1 MNPWVT
7 LLGGAGLGVGAMYYL
22 DPSLG
27 AQRRAH
33 ARDQVRRVPRALQD
47 SAAVTA
53 RDLKNRTAG
62 FISEARGRLTEG
74 AVQDDVLSGRV
85 RSKLGFLVRHPS
97 SIQVDAHDGLV
108 TLRGSVL
115 ADEIEQLVRGMRA
128 VRGVK
133 EVDNQLEV
141 HDNPGSVPALQS
153 EKRKPEG
160 QRLDIMQRHW
170 SPATRFLVGTAGLL
184 LMYNVSRQAHR
195 RSATDAVEQEVGAG
209 WRY

>member
-74 AVQDDVLSGRV
+74 AVEDEVLSGRV

-115 ADEIEQLVRGMRA
+115 ADEIEQLVRGMHA

-195 RSATDAVEQEVGAG
+195 RSATDAVKQEVGAG

>member
-115 ADEIEQLVRGMRA
+115 ADEIEQLVRGMHA

>member
-108 TLRGSVL
+108 TLRGAVL

>member
-1 MNPWVT
+1 
-7 LLGGAGLGVGAMYYL
+7 MYYL

-74 AVQDDVLSGRV
+74 AVEDEVLSGRV

-115 ADEIEQLVRGMRA
+115 ADEIEQLVRGMHA

>member
-74 AVQDDVLSGRV
+74 AVEDEVLSGRG

-115 ADEIEQLVRGMRA
+115 ADEIEQLVRGMHA

>member
-1 MNPWVT
+1 
-7 LLGGAGLGVGAMYYL
+7 
-22 DPSLG
+22 
-27 AQRRAH
+27 
-33 ARDQVRRVPRALQD
+33 VPRALQD

-115 ADEIEQLVRGMRA
+115 ADEIEQLVRGMHA

>member
-1 MNPWVT
+1 MNPWMT
-7 LLGGAGLGVGAMYYL
+7 LLAGAGLGVGAMYYL

-27 AQRRAH
+27 PQRRAH
-33 ARDQVRRVPRALQD
+33 ARDQVRRVPRVLQD

-53 RDLKNRTAG
+53 RDLRNRTAG
-62 FISEARGRLTEG
+62 LISEARGRLTEG
-74 AVQDDVLSGRV
+74 AVEDDVLSGRV

-97 SIQVDAHDGLV
+97 SIHVDAHDGLV
-108 TLRGSVL
+108 TLRGAVL
-115 ADEIEQLVRGMRA
+115 ADEIEQLVSGVRA
-128 VRGVK
+128 VRGVNDV
-133 EVDNQLEV
+133 ENQLEV
-141 HDNPGSVPALQS
+141 YDNSGSIPALQS

-195 RSATDAVEQEVGAG
+195 RSAGDAIEHEVGAR
-209 WRY
+209 WSH

>member
-74 AVQDDVLSGRV
+74 AVEDEVLSGRV

-97 SIQVDAHDGLV
+97 SLQVDAHEGLV

-115 ADEIEQLVRGMRA
+115 ADEIEQLVRGMHA

>member
-97 SIQVDAHDGLV
+97 SLQVDAHEGLV

-115 ADEIEQLVRGMRA
+115 ADEIEQLVRGMHA

>member
-53 RDLKNRTAG
+53 RDLRNRTAG

-97 SIQVDAHDGLV
+97 SLQVDAHEGLV
-108 TLRGSVL
+108 TLRGVVL
-115 ADEIEQLVRGMRA
+115 ADEIEQLVSGVRA

-141 HDNPGSVPALQS
+141 HDNSGSVPALQS

-184 LMYNVSRQAHR
+184 LMYK
-195 RSATDAVEQEVGAG
+195 VGAG

>member
-1 MNPWVT
+1 
-7 LLGGAGLGVGAMYYL
+7 MYYL

-108 TLRGSVL
+108 TLRGAVL